1 MGYGFGFDTDR
12 ENRDALFEAYIKVV
26 PHDRVLTQFKIF
38 LEQDERENGIRFS
51 AGDAVKFLSNN
62 PENNSVV
69 LEQLRIMLFDLEEDI
84 TESIPDL

>member
-26 PHDRVLTQFKIF
+26 PYDRVLTQFKSL
-38 LEQDERENGIRFS
+38 LEQDEQENGIRFS
-51 AGDAVKFLSNN
+51 AGDAVKFLVAN

-69 LEQLRIMLFDLEEDI
+69 LEQLRMLLFDLEEI
-84 TESIPDL
+84 TDDIPDL